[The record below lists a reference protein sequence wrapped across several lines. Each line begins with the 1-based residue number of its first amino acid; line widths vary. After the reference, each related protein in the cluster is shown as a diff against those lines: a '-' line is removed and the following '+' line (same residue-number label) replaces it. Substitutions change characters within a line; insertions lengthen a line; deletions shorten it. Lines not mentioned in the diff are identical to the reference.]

1 MTREC
6 RENGVTRKRD
16 IVAVEKSKPVGTA
29 GAVVDG
35 PVLPVQAGPVD
46 YERLFVNEDE
56 VKRESVSESV
66 STGHENAPSGGP
78 DGGVVPSSG
87 ARI

>member
-1 MTREC
+1 MVA
-6 RENGVTRKRD
+6 VT
-16 IVAVEKSKPVGTA
+16 VEKSKPIGTA
-29 GAVVDG
+29 GADVDVVDW

-46 YERLFVNEDE
+46 DERLFVNEDE